1 LVEVKLFQ
9 RELKEL
15 VRVTLPSHPI
25 DLGKFTTLILG
36 DILKDDK
43 VKKELGLNFDDLKV
57 YPGPQPRESADIELL
72 RNGEI
77 IGMINVKTCV
87 SGILK
92 AALRKLKSSI
102 RPGEDG
108 AVIMFALCQKG
119 ESTEARM
126 IIALI
131 PEKALKSYETLDIQD
146 VIQSKIREKAEK
158 EGYNT
163 INLLAANEAIE
174 IERLKIAVKSEEK
187 AERAYEAA
195 ARAEEKAERAYEAAA
210 RAEEKA
216 ERADE
221 AAAETR
227 EEVMGEVKRVM
238 GELQQVREEV
248 KQVMGEVKHIMGE
261 LQHVKD
267 TVDKGFDTILKTLKE
282 KKS

>member
-15 VRVTLPSHPI
+15 VRVTLPSHPV

-102 RPGEDG
+102 RTGEDG

-195 ARAEEKAERAYEAAA
+195 AK
-210 RAEEKA
+210 
-216 ERADE
+216 
-221 AAAETR
+221 TR

>member
-1 LVEVKLFQ
+1 MVEVKLFQ

-210 RAEEKA
+210 K
-216 ERADE
+216 
-221 AAAETR
+221 TR

>member
-1 LVEVKLFQ
+1 MVEVKLFQ

-15 VRVTLPSHPI
+15 VRVTLPSHPV

-102 RPGEDG
+102 RTGEDG

-195 ARAEEKAERAYEAAA
+195 AK
-210 RAEEKA
+210 
-216 ERADE
+216 
-221 AAAETR
+221 TR